1 MLALKLNSG
10 KTVQT
15 LNSLKKKLK
24 DQEKEQES
32 ISKDMIMK
40 RSKYDRTKEDIKKA
54 REEIDD
60 AKDLMKRQKNLQL
73 MIKDMPDPLKF
84 VDQKNTA
91 VDLRNS
97 VKNWERKLEIAEVA
111 AKKARTI
118 LRQVGEHVDEI
129 IRPDFL
135 LATGAGHH

>member
-1 MLALKLNSG
+1 
-10 KTVQT
+10 
-15 LNSLKKKLK
+15 
-24 DQEKEQES
+24 
-32 ISKDMIMK
+32 
-40 RSKYDRTKEDIKKA
+40 
-54 REEIDD
+54 
-60 AKDLMKRQKNLQL
+60 

-129 IRPDFL
+129 IRPEFL
-135 LATGAGHH
+135 QQTGGGHHLQQVAGSDEEAEQYEN